1 MSTTSKIQEYQELLG
16 IKMRL
21 DKFFSMFL
29 DQYGDQMDS
38 DNTDTPVWK
47 LYKSKLKEYDTVS
60 RSIKEAEYWMKKA
73 ELKQADLDKVA
84 ATKAEAEAVTA
95 EKKAKEDAIAAGTF
109 ETESAKALRLAAEEE
124 AARLAIEQNE
134 EFKNW
139 DPKVYHEIYNPD
151 PETEDDPWH
160 SPESKVKLT

>member
-1 MSTTSKIQEYQELLG
+1 MSTTSKIQDYQELLG
-16 IKMRL
+16 VKMRL

-47 LYKSKLKEYDTVS
+47 LYKAKLKEYDTVS

-109 ETESAKALRLAAEEE
+109 ETSAVVAKKIADATKAEED
-124 AARLAIEQNE
+124 AILARIAETNE
-134 EFKNW
+134 
-139 DPKVYHEIYNPD
+139 YHEIYNPD
-151 PETEDDPWH
+151 PDAE
-160 SPESKVKLT
+160 KLD

>member
-1 MSTTSKIQEYQELLG
+1 MSTNSKIQDYQELLG
-16 IKMRL
+16 VKMRL

-29 DQYGDQMDS
+29 DQYGDKMDP

-47 LYKSKLKEYDTVS
+47 LYKAKLKEYDTVS

-84 ATKAEAEAVTA
+84 ATKAEADVVAA

-109 ETESAKALRLAAEEE
+109 ETAEAKSARLAAE
-124 AARLAIEQNE
+124 
-134 EFKNW
+134 
-139 DPKVYHEIYNPD
+139 HEDMLKDLYDNKTFHEVYNPD
-151 PETEDDPWH
+151 PE
-160 SPESKVKLT
+160 SKLVKK

>member
-1 MSTTSKIQEYQELLG
+1 MSTTSKINEYQELLG
-16 IKMRL
+16 VKMRL

-47 LYKSKLKEYDTVS
+47 LYKAKLKDYDNVS

-73 ELKQADLDKVA
+73 DLKQADTEKVNA
-84 ATKAEAEAVTA
+84 AKERADAVTA
-95 EKKAKEDAIAAGTF
+95 EKKAKEEAIAAGTF
-109 ETESAKALRLAAEEE
+109 ETEAAKLERLSKTDESYKDTD
-124 AARLAIEQNE
+124 

-139 DPKVYHEIYNPD
+139 DPTVFHEVYNPD
-151 PETEDDPWH
+151 PE
-160 SPESKVKLT
+160 KLD

>member
-1 MSTTSKIQEYQELLG
+1 MSTTSKINEYQELLG
-16 IKMRL
+16 VKMRL

-47 LYKSKLKEYDTVS
+47 LYKAKLKEYDTIS

-84 ATKAEAEAVTA
+84 ATKAEAEAVAA
-95 EKKAKEDAIAAGTF
+95 EKKAKEDAIAAGKF
-109 ETESAKALRLAAEEE
+109 ETEPAKAARLAAEKE
-124 AARLAIEQNE
+124 ATDQTTLKRIFDNNE
-134 EFKNW
+134 
-139 DPKVYHEIYNPD
+139 YHEVYNPD
-151 PETEDDPWH
+151 PEAE
-160 SPESKVKLT
+160 KLD

>member
-1 MSTTSKIQEYQELLG
+1 MSTNSKIQDYQELLG
-16 IKMRL
+16 VKMRL

-29 DQYGDQMDS
+29 DQYGDKMDS

-47 LYKSKLKEYDTVS
+47 LYKTKLKEYDTVS

-84 ATKAEAEAVTA
+84 VTKAKADVVAA

-109 ETESAKALRLAAEEE
+109 ETESAKAERLAAE
-124 AARLAIEQNE
+124 
-134 EFKNW
+134 
-139 DPKVYHEIYNPD
+139 HEDMLKDLYDNKIFHEVYNPN
-151 PETEDDPWH
+151 PEDEP
-160 SPESKVKLT
+160 VKK

>member
-1 MSTTSKIQEYQELLG
+1 MSTNSKIQDYQELLG
-16 IKMRL
+16 VKMRL

-29 DQYGDQMDS
+29 DQYGDKMDS

-47 LYKSKLKEYDTVS
+47 LYKTKLKEYDTVS

-84 ATKAEAEAVTA
+84 VTKAKADVVAA

-109 ETESAKALRLAAEEE
+109 ETESSKAERLAAE
-124 AARLAIEQNE
+124 
-134 EFKNW
+134 
-139 DPKVYHEIYNPD
+139 HEDMLKDLYDNKIFHEVYNPN
-151 PETEDDPWH
+151 PEDEP
-160 SPESKVKLT
+160 VKK

>member
-1 MSTTSKIQEYQELLG
+1 MSTTSKINEYQELLG
-16 IKMRL
+16 VKMRL

-47 LYKSKLKEYDTVS
+47 LYKAKLKDYDNVS
-60 RSIKEAEYWMKKA
+60 RSIKEVEYWMKKA
-73 ELKQADLDKVA
+73 ELKQADSDKVA
-84 ATKAEAEAVTA
+84 AAKVEAEAVAA

-109 ETESAKALRLAAEEE
+109 ETEPAKAERLAKEAE
-124 AARLAIEQNE
+124 AYKDTD

-139 DPKVYHEIYNPD
+139 DPTVFHEVYNPD
-151 PETEDDPWH
+151 PDAE
-160 SPESKVKLT
+160 KLD

>member
-1 MSTTSKIQEYQELLG
+1 MTTTSKIAEYQELLG
-16 IKMRL
+16 VKMRL

-47 LYKSKLKEYDTVS
+47 LYKAKLKEYDTVS

-109 ETESAKALRLAAEEE
+109 ETEPAKTARLAAEEE
-124 AARLAIEQNE
+124 ALKATIEETNE
-134 EFKNW
+134 F
-139 DPKVYHEIYNPD
+139 HEIYNPK
-151 PETEDDPWH
+151 PEDKPLD
-160 SPESKVKLT
+160 

>member
-1 MSTTSKIQEYQELLG
+1 MSTTSKINEYQELLG
-16 IKMRL
+16 VKMRL

-60 RSIKEAEYWMKKA
+60 RSIKEVEYWIKKA
-73 ELKQADLDKVA
+73 EIKQSEIEKINAVK
-84 ATKAEAEAVTA
+84 EQAEAVAA

-109 ETESAKALRLAAEEE
+109 ETEAAKAAKH
-124 AARLAIEQNE
+124 E
-134 EFKNW
+134 EFVKGILERNE
-139 DPKVYHEIYNPD
+139 YHEIYNPD
-151 PETEDDPWH
+151 PD
-160 SPESKVKLT
+160 SKDSEKIE